1 MQKSIET
8 IKNLIKKEQKEL
20 LNKKANNK
28 LIKSSDTSTI
38 SILKTLMELKSFN
51 LNRLKERKESFVE
64 WICAKNLN
72 NKNLFINTFSTI

>member
-20 LNKKANNK
+20 LNKKANKK

-38 SILKTLMELKSFN
+38 SILKTLMELESFN

-64 WICAKNLN
+64 WICAN
-72 NKNLFINTFSTI
+72 I

>member
-1 MQKSIET
+1 VRISYKNFINQCKKSIET

-20 LNKKANNK
+20 LNKKANTK

-38 SILKTLMELKSFN
+38 SILKTFMELESFN

-64 WICAKNLN
+64 WISGN
-72 NKNLFINTFSTI
+72 I